1 MITLE
6 QINAFKEKIES
17 LGVPVLSVYCDTDP
31 SKEEN
36 KNMAWII
43 RIKNALKDF
52 KSLDIK
58 LKNGRTFLEDFY
70 FR

>member
-36 KNMAWII
+36 KSMAWII
-43 RIKNALKDF
+43 RIKMP
-52 KSLDIK
+52 
-58 LKNGRTFLEDFY
+58 
-70 FR
+70 